1 MNAARLAAV
10 VVCLAVS
17 TTSAV
22 PRSDGPT
29 RITGAT
35 VEAIQAWVLAVK
47 THTPGR
53 VDAPVES
60 VAALSYAAREE
71 LNLGMEFFLTVLTG
85 HQYDTKGDAAMATI
99 AAIAHEATNPD
110 VKAFLKQAAVL
121 HSDVAA
127 YTDLFPIR
135 AAGKTPPPSP
145 RSDEIQV
152 GVAAGSVLAR
162 EKHVPPLLTR
172 NRLVLN
178 QDGQIRGEAV
188 SSWNWPFA
196 RHLLDLVNGAS
207 PRVVR
212 VQRPDRATDPF
223 VGAWYHATTAYML
236 ASGLYGDATPHL
248 AHAADILPDD
258 ARLVFDRG
266 CYAELLGLPMHQA
279 LVSEREITARK
290 ADPWRSST
298 WKTPGSEL
306 ALRIPPVAKTNA
318 EAERL
323 FRRALDIEPSLVEAR
338 VRLARL
344 LEWRNRPADAAA
356 ELKAALAQAP
366 SGVVAFY
373 ARLFAGRVA
382 QTSGKTADAAQHYRE
397 ALALFPDA
405 QSALL
410 ATSQLALLGSD
421 VAGALA
427 PIQRLGQRS
436 AQFTADPWWQYH
448 LGAGREAD
456 ALLKALWAAVP
467 R

>member
-1 MNAARLAAV
+1 MNAARLAAAV
-10 VVCLAVS
+10 MCLAVS
-17 TTSAV
+17 AA
-22 PRSDGPT
+22 PAILRADGPT
-29 RITGAT
+29 RVTGAT
-35 VEAIQAWVLAVK
+35 VEAIQAWVLAVR

-53 VDAPVES
+53 ADAPVET
-60 VAALSYAAREE
+60 VAAMSYAAREE
-71 LNLGMEFFLTVLTG
+71 LNLGMEFFLNVLTG
-85 HQYDTKGDAAMATI
+85 HKYDTKGDAAMMTI
-99 AAIAHEATNPD
+99 AAIAHEASNPD
-110 VKAFLKQAAVL
+110 ANAFLKQAAVL

-178 QDGQIRGEAV
+178 QDGQILGEAV
-188 SSWNWPFA
+188 SSWSWPFA
-196 RHLLDLVNGAS
+196 RHLLDLVNVPAFRALR
-207 PRVVR
+207 PE
-212 VQRPDRATDPF
+212 RPDRATDPF

-248 AHAADILPDD
+248 AHAAEILPDD

-279 LVSEREITARK
+279 LVPEREIAARK
-290 ADPWRSST
+290 ADPWRTST
-298 WKTPGSEL
+298 WKTPGSGL
-306 ALRIPPVAKTNA
+306 ALQIPHAGKTNA

-323 FRRALDIEPSLVEAR
+323 FRRALGIDPSLVEAR

-344 LEWRNRPADAAA
+344 LESRNRPNDAAA
-356 ELKAALAQAP
+356 ELKTALAQAP
-366 SGVVAFY
+366 PGVVAFY
-373 ARLFAGRVA
+373 ARMFAGRVA
-382 QTSGKTADAAQHYRE
+382 QTSGQTADAAHHYRE

-421 VAGALA
+421 AAGALA
-427 PIQRLGQRS
+427 PVERLGQRT

-448 LGAGREAD
+448 LGAGRDAD
-456 ALLKALWAAVP
+456 ALLRALWATVP